1 MRTHFKPL
9 HTLILAAALSTL
21 AGYSMAQPAPAT
33 GPSAGPAAHGQS
45 MGMGMGK
52 HDPAKMQAR
61 MTQRLA
67 ELKAKLN
74 VTPAQEAAWAT
85 FTDAVK
91 PTPHTTPRA
100 SMAASHAE
108 LSKLP
113 TPERLDRMRAL
124 HAEHMAA
131 MTSRMDQRTEATKT
145 FYAVLSSDQK
155 KVFDEQFSRLSGGRD
170 HHRAGPMSGKHE
182 RHQQP
187 G

>member
-1 MRTHFKPL
+1 MRTYFKPL

-21 AGYSMAQPAPAT
+21 AGYSMAQPAPGT
-33 GPSAGPAAHGQS
+33 GPSAGPATHGQS
-45 MGMGMGK
+45 MGMGK

-67 ELKAKLN
+67 ELKAKLK
-74 VTPAQEAAWAT
+74 VTPAQEAAWTT

-91 PTPHTTPRA
+91 PTPRTTPRA

-113 TPERLDRMRAL
+113 TPERLDRMRVL

-131 MTSRMDQRTEATKT
+131 MTAQMDQRAEATKT
-145 FYAVLSSDQK
+145 FYAVLSADQK
-155 KVFDEQFSRLSGGRD
+155 KVFDDQYNRLGGGRD
-170 HHRAGPMSGKHE
+170 HHRAGPMGAQHE

>member
-33 GPSAGPAAHGQS
+33 GPSAGPASHGQS
-45 MGMGMGK
+45 MGMGK

-85 FTDAVK
+85 FSDAVK
-91 PTPHTTPRA
+91 PTPRA
-100 SMAASHAE
+100 KPETSMAASHAE
-108 LSKLP
+108 LNKLP

-124 HAEHMAA
+124 HTEHMAA
-131 MTSRMDQRTEATKT
+131 MTTRMDQRTDATKA
-145 FYAVLSSDQK
+145 FYAVLTANQK
-155 KVFDEQFSRLSGGRD
+155 KVFDDQFSRLGGGRD
-170 HHRAGPMSGKHE
+170 HHRAGPMGAQHE

>member
-1 MRTHFKPL
+1 MRTYFKPL
-9 HTLILAAALSTL
+9 HTLILAGALSTL
-21 AGYSMAQPAPAT
+21 AGYSMAQQAPGT

-45 MGMGMGK
+45 MGMGK

-67 ELKAKLN
+67 ELKAKLK
-74 VTPAQEAAWAT
+74 VTPAQEAAWTT

-131 MTSRMDQRTEATKT
+131 MTTQMDQRAEATKT
-145 FYAVLSSDQK
+145 FYAVLSADQK
-155 KVFDEQFSRLSGGRD
+155 KAFDDQFNRLGDGRD
-170 HHRAGPMSGKHE
+170 HHRAGPMGAQHE